1 MAFNVEGGFPLTQYL
16 VFRALGLGARFQ
28 MNGNYISFIEKEMIY
43 SNAVVANKNELD
55 FSINFSENFI
65 F

>member
-1 MAFNVEGGFPLTQYL
+1 
-16 VFRALGLGARFQ
+16 

-55 FSINFSENFI
+55 FSIIFSELFI